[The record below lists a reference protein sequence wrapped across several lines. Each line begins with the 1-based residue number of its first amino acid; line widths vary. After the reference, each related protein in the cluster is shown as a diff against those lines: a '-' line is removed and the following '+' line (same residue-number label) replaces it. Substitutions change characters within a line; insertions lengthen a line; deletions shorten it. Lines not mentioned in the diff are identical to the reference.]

1 MAEDMKQNQ
10 DYQLVMKFLQLIKPG
25 DMDEDSA
32 NQLMMIGQR
41 IQNGGILS
49 DKEREMFRSVVG
61 AMPMEGE
68 MQMSYEVDGR
78 MEAMT
83 PSQMQAAR
91 DSGEITPMGAM
102 TDAQKRMMQEEAFQR
117 MIMEQ
122 NEMQQRAMD
131 QRMMDDINAGS
142 AAPMTSP
149 RPMARPMRQEAIMA
163 EVNVENMEE
172 NADLFMEK
180 MGFPHDADGLEMT
193 DEQLVNFLMLCYQEK
208 YGMHDEE
215 YEEDCD
221 CDHGDEDCDC
231 GHHEMMMPDDGIK
244 VKVMR
249 VGDGGSVHEMM
260 NEILGG
266 Y

>member
-1 MAEDMKQNQ
+1 MPEVKANP
-10 DYQLVMKFLQLIKPG
+10 DYQLVMNFLKLIQPG
-25 DMDEDSA
+25 DMDESSA

-41 IQNGGILS
+41 IQNGGSLS
-49 DKEREMFRSVVG
+49 DKEREMFQSVVG
-61 AMPMEGE
+61 AMPMEG
-68 MQMSYEVDGR
+68 
-78 MEAMT
+78 AM
-83 PSQMQAAR
+83 PAPMPEQAMPNT
-91 DSGEITPMGAM
+91 GM
-102 TDAQKRMMQEEAFQR
+102 TDAQKRMAEEEAYFKRLREEQEQMYNMSQQAMQEQ
-117 MIMEQ
+117 
-122 NEMQQRAMD
+122 MQ
-131 QRMMDDINAGS
+131 S

-172 NADLFMEK
+172 NAGLFMEK
-180 MGFPHDADGLEMT
+180 MGFPHDAAGLEMT

-208 YGMHDEE
+208 YGMHEEE

>member
-1 MAEDMKQNQ
+1 MPEVKENP
-10 DYQLVMKFLQLIKPG
+10 DYQLVMKFLQLVTPG
-25 DMDEDSA
+25 NMDRQSS
-32 NQLMMIGQR
+32 NQLMMIGER
-41 IQNGGILS
+41 IANGGSLS
-49 DKEREMFRSVVG
+49 DKEREMFQSVVG
-61 AMPMEGE
+61 AMPMPAPAG
-68 MQMSYEVDGR
+68 
-78 MEAMT
+78 AT
-83 PSQMQAAR
+83 PPPATANT
-91 DSGEITPMGAM
+91 GM
-102 TDAQKRMMQEEAFQR
+102 TDAQKRMAEEEAYFKRLREEQEQMYNMSQQAMQEQ
-117 MIMEQ
+117 
-122 NEMQQRAMD
+122 MQ
-131 QRMMDDINAGS
+131 S

-172 NADLFMEK
+172 NAGLFMEK
-180 MGFPHDADGLEMT
+180 MGFPHDAAGLEMT

-208 YGMHDEE
+208 YGMHEEE

>member
-1 MAEDMKQNQ
+1 MPEVKGNP
-10 DYQLVMKFLQLIKPG
+10 DYQLVMKFLQLIQPG
-25 DMDEDSA
+25 DMDEQSA

-41 IQNGGILS
+41 IQNGGALS
-49 DKEREMFRSVVG
+49 DKEREMFQSVVG

-68 MQMSYEVDGR
+68 NQGSVSDTEMQMYKDSL
-78 MEAMT
+78 T
-83 PSQMQAAR
+83 PNT
-91 DSGEITPMGAM
+91 GM
-102 TDAQKRMMQEEAFQR
+102 TDAQKRMAEEEAYFKRLREEQEQMYNMSQQAMQEQ
-117 MIMEQ
+117 
-122 NEMQQRAMD
+122 MQ
-131 QRMMDDINAGS
+131 S

-163 EVNVENMEE
+163 EVNVQNMEE

-180 MGFPHDADGLEMT
+180 MGFPHDAAGLEMT

-208 YGMHDEE
+208 YGMHEE
-215 YEEDCD
+215 KYEEDCD

>member
-149 RPMARPMRQEAIMA
+149 RPMARPMR
-163 EVNVENMEE
+163 
-172 NADLFMEK
+172 
-180 MGFPHDADGLEMT
+180 
-193 DEQLVNFLMLCYQEK
+193 
-208 YGMHDEE
+208 
-215 YEEDCD
+215 
-221 CDHGDEDCDC
+221 
-231 GHHEMMMPDDGIK
+231 
-244 VKVMR
+244 
-249 VGDGGSVHEMM
+249 
-260 NEILGG
+260 
-266 Y
+266 

>member
-1 MAEDMKQNQ
+1 MPEVKANP
-10 DYQLVMKFLQLIKPG
+10 DYQLVMNFLKLIQPG
-25 DMDEDSA
+25 DMDESSA

-41 IQNGGILS
+41 IQNGGSLS
-49 DKEREMFRSVVG
+49 DKEREMFQSVVG
-61 AMPMEGE
+61 AMPMEG
-68 MQMSYEVDGR
+68 
-78 MEAMT
+78 AM
-83 PSQMQAAR
+83 PAPMPEQAMPNT
-91 DSGEITPMGAM
+91 GM
-102 TDAQKRMMQEEAFQR
+102 TDAQKRMAEEEAYFKRLREEQEQMYNMSQQAMQEQ
-117 MIMEQ
+117 
-122 NEMQQRAMD
+122 MQ
-131 QRMMDDINAGS
+131 S

-172 NADLFMEK
+172 NAGLFMEK
-180 MGFPHDADGLEMT
+180 MGFPHDAAGLEMT

-208 YGMHDEE
+208 YGMHEEE

-249 VGDGGSVHEMM
+249 VGDCGSVHEMM
-260 NEILGG
+260 NEILCG